1 MGGVPVGTSLGRSCG
16 EAAFLWELPW
26 GAAAANAHANIP
38 ELLFDIVGGRSFF
51 DIRLIRLLMMQ
62 SSILPSR
69 PGLPRT
75 LWLCGTNF
83 LQMDEEGDDEAED
96 EAAGMRV
103 VAAQEDQDGLDMDD
117 WKAGTEAEDLGE
129 EGADAD
135 DEEEE
140 DEDGDDEE
148 GADEGSGLREILVNE
163 SDEYQPGTTQEDVGQ
178 CDDDDSP
185 RPLSRE
191 TPVVDEDMLLAATA
205 PLLIDGPTKKKRKKK
220 KKKPPDWHFQG

>member
-1 MGGVPVGTSLGRSCG
+1 MGTSLGRSCG

-83 LQMDEEGDDEAED
+83 LQMVSKEVYQYIPSSSVYPNIRRKLYGC
-96 EAAGMRV
+96 
-103 VAAQEDQDGLDMDD
+103 
-117 WKAGTEAEDLGE
+117 KAGGLLRLVPRQGS
-129 EGADAD
+129 EGIRIA
-135 DEEEE
+135 
-140 DEDGDDEE
+140 
-148 GADEGSGLREILVNE
+148 S
-163 SDEYQPGTTQEDVGQ
+163 QKT
-178 CDDDDSP
+178 
-185 RPLSRE
+185 
-191 TPVVDEDMLLAATA
+191 
-205 PLLIDGPTKKKRKKK
+205 
-220 KKKPPDWHFQG
+220 FQWQRCYRSLT